1 MPALSDATQDALSP
15 TLTPTGHQSGAA
27 DPTAMLHFSSNSYL
41 ICPAFTLEEGANKN
55 LEKY

>member
-1 MPALSDATQDALSP
+1 MPTLSDATQDALSP

-27 DPTAMLHFSSNSYL
+27 DPTVMLHFSSNGYL
-41 ICPAFTLEEGANKN
+41 ICPLFTLEEGANKN